1 MQLRFVDRRDRE
13 QLRELVTEVFAPDV
27 VMNYAQ
33 GVKLVQRERQLDV
46 LRRVL
51 SLVLTGGTEKTSDG
65 TPFFRPT

>member
-1 MQLRFVDRRDRE
+1 
-13 QLRELVTEVFAPDV
+13 
-27 VMNYAQ
+27 MNYAQ

-65 TPFFRPT
+65 TPFFKPT